1 QFGSASLLQVEFLA
15 LCVQGFPEGT
25 KLFCNLLHGT
35 RLPVNAA
42 ELLFKGETEPR
53 NEGFGEFGS
62 RRVQDRIGCVEHLP
76 KEVEFLT
83 EYLEGQAL
91 SFVTAVE
98 EAQDGHGS
106 LLPVAVHTTDPLF
119 DPLRVPGEIVIDQG
133 FAELEVQSFG
143 SRFGRNEHL

>member
-1 QFGSASLLQVEFLA
+1 SKGLLNRILEAGLDQIGSASLLPVEILS
-15 LCVQGFPEGT
+15 LCVQGFPGGT
-25 KLFCNLLHGT
+25 KVFCNLLHRT
-35 RLPVNAA
+35 RPPPKAA
-42 ELLFKGETEPR
+42 AVLFQSGNEPR

-98 EAQDGHGS
+98 EAQDGHAS

-133 FAELEVQSFG
+133 FA
-143 SRFGRNEHL
+143 